1 MTIGYGDITYLYS
14 GGAANLIPDLSLGGS
29 PSVHQI
35 LNNQLFDTVTSEQ
48 SINGMTDYRCIYIS
62 NDSSTE
68 NLYSTSIY
76 ISTTNIESNVYAYL
90 GYQVQ
95 NDRQYI
101 NITNFNTCTGGS
113 ITFAYE
119 DTSVHNFTFN
129 YNSSV
134 ATFASNFQ
142 TAIRAITYL
151 EDVTVSATY
160 DSGTDILT
168 FEINFVGDASSRY
181 HETISLNVNNLT
193 YTGGVPLISFIK
205 SVNGGPINREAEL
218 IDFETTPPANVVF
231 SNSSYSLGTF
241 RALDVIPVWIK
252 RIVPKNSIPI
262 EIDGFT
268 VRMRGQAISP

>member
-193 YTGGVPLISFIK
+193 YTGGVPLISFI
-205 SVNGGPINREAEL
+205 
-218 IDFETTPPANVVF
+218 ETTPPANVVF